1 MTDEQNE
8 LHSNNYITTV
18 DNIFD
23 NGNEVMKINTLK
35 LHLKTTSQPFLQA
48 GKRREEGGCFS
59 VSAVTPTARQTE

>member
-1 MTDEQNE
+1 MTDEPNE

-48 GKRREEGGCFS
+48 GKEGRKVDAS
-59 VSAVTPTARQTE
+59 L